1 MFTGIIQELGI
12 TKISTGSYISIG
24 AISSI
29 TGLNLGDSVSVNGV
43 CLTVSHIGDQQ
54 FSADTMPETLRRSNL
69 GLLTPNDPVNLEKA
83 LTLNA
88 PIGGH
93 LIQGHVD
100 ATGTLLSIEE
110 ESDAVLLKFQ
120 APPEIMKYVV
130 WKGFICVDGI
140 SLTIIDNDSA
150 TFSVSVVQY
159 TRQNTTLGSVRIGST
174 VNLEVD
180 ILAKYVEKL
189 LPYTA
194 GEGGASRA

>member
-159 TRQNTTLGSVRIGST
+159 TRQNTTLGSVRIGSA

-180 ILAKYVEKL
+180 ILAKYVERL
-189 LPYTA
+189 TS
-194 GEGGASRA
+194 AS

>member
-43 CLTVSHIGDQQ
+43 CLTVSHIGNQQ

-189 LPYTA
+189 LPY
-194 GEGGASRA
+194 SR

>member
-12 TKISTGSYISIG
+12 TKISTGSYISIR

-43 CLTVSHIGDQQ
+43 CLTVSHIGDQE

-69 GLLTPNDPVNLEKA
+69 ALLSPNDPVNLEKA

-150 TFSVSVVQY
+150 TFLVSVVQY

-189 LPYTA
+189 LPY
-194 GEGGASRA
+194 SR

>member
-1 MFTGIIQELGI
+1 MFTGIIQELGTI
-12 TKISTGSYISIG
+12 NVSTGSYISIG
-24 AISSI
+24 AISSL
-29 TGLNLGDSVSVNGV
+29 TGLHLGDSVSVNGV
-43 CLTVSHIGDQQ
+43 CLTVSHIGNNQ

-69 GLLTPNDPVNLEKA
+69 GLLSPNDPVNLEKA

-110 ESDAVLLKFQ
+110 ESDAVLLEFQ

-140 SLTIIDNDSA
+140 SLTVIDNDSA

-159 TRQNTTLGSVRIGST
+159 TRQNTTLGSARLGST

-189 LPYTA
+189 LPY
-194 GEGGASRA
+194 SR

>member
-1 MFTGIIQELGI
+1 MFTGIIQELGT
-12 TKISTGSYISIG
+12 TKASTGSYLTIG
-24 AISSI
+24 AVSS
-29 TGLNLGDSVSVNGV
+29 LNSLQLGDSVAVNGV
-43 CLTVSHIGDQQ
+43 CLTVSNLGNSQ

-69 GLLTPNDPVNLEKA
+69 GMLSPNDPVNLETA
-83 LTLNA
+83 LTLHA

-110 ESDAVLLKFQ
+110 EEDAILLRFQ
-120 APPEIMKYVV
+120 APPEVMKYVV

-140 SLTIIDNDSA
+140 SLTVTDNDPA

-159 TRQNTTLGSVRIGST
+159 TRHNTTLSNIKLGAT

-180 ILAKYVEKL
+180 LLAKYVEKL
-189 LPYTA
+189 LPY
-194 GEGGASRA
+194 SR

>member
-1 MFTGIIQELGI
+1 
-12 TKISTGSYISIG
+12 
-24 AISSI
+24 
-29 TGLNLGDSVSVNGV
+29 
-43 CLTVSHIGDQQ
+43 
-54 FSADTMPETLRRSNL
+54 MPETLRRSNL
-69 GLLTPNDPVNLEKA
+69 GVLSPNDPVNLEKP

-100 ATGTLLSIEE
+100 ATGTLISIEE
-110 ESDAVLLKFQ
+110 DSDAVLLKFQ

-130 WKGFICVDGI
+130 WKGFICVDGV
-140 SLTIIDNDSA
+140 SLTVIDNDSA

-159 TRQNTTLGSVRIGST
+159 TGQNTTLGSVRPGAT

-189 LPYTA
+189 LPY
-194 GEGGASRA
+194 SR

>member
-12 TKISTGSYISIG
+12 TKASTGSYISIG

-43 CLTVSHIGDQQ
+43 CLTVSHIGNHQ

-69 GLLTPNDPVNLEKA
+69 GLLSPNDPVNLEKA

-100 ATGTLLSIEE
+100 ATGTLISIEE
-110 ESDAVLLKFQ
+110 DSDAVLLKFQ

-130 WKGFICVDGI
+130 WKGFICVDGV
-140 SLTIIDNDSA
+140 SLTVIDNDSA

-159 TRQNTTLGSVRIGST
+159 TGQNTTLGSVRPGAT

-189 LPYTA
+189 LPY
-194 GEGGASRA
+194 SR